1 MKTKFKNP
9 LKNKSKFFFKNE
21 MINFGTEH
29 YDFMKKF
36 GSKYAVLKIADRC
49 WTTIKMN
56 ENPENWQCVLDAI

>member
-29 YDFMKKF
+29 YDFMKKL
-36 GSKYAVLKIADRC
+36 GSNLCSVEKHQVIQQKV
-49 WTTIKMN
+49 N
-56 ENPENWQCVLDAI
+56 ENPEN